1 MVVRG
6 FPGPEPAGLG
16 PGSLSPGEEGLD
28 PDYTRTADTHTHTD
42 PPRTH
47 NTYTDIDTE
56 TNRHTQTYPPTH
68 THTDTQLRDWT
79 CVTAPLTSVSSSAER
94 GCPWPPPAHC
104 PGHKPRARRLGA
116 AGTGCFLTDGW
127 AQGGRPRTDR
137 WPCPGGFRVPPA
149 SPTIFCGNTA
159 RLFGYYSGNNCIT
172 AQLENRKLKR
182 EKRATAH
189 DGTATPRS
197 WRLGR
202 SSQDCARCWGPC
214 RSHPGSRLPLFNG

>member
-6 FPGPEPAGLG
+6 FPRARASRS
-16 PGSLSPGEEGLD
+16 GSWQPKIWRGG
-28 PDYTRTADTHTHTD
+28 TRPRLHTYCRHTDTHRPTTHTQYIHRHRYRDKQTHTD
-42 PPRTH
+42 
-47 NTYTDIDTE
+47 I
-56 TNRHTQTYPPTH
+56 PPTH

-116 AGTGCFLTDGW
+116 AGMGCFLTDGW

-189 DGTATPRS
+189 DGTATPRPR
-197 WRLGR
+197 RLGR

-214 RSHPGSRLPLFNG
+214 RSHPGSRLSSFNG